1 MLQVARSTAVADEA
15 IGNVRTVRAF
25 AMEATE
31 TRYSDLRRT
40 FMQIYLFI
48 ICRIFVH
55 CGYCWLIIDNENE
68 MLLLLLVDVGR
79 EYLACSKYCCQS
91 FADSAW
97 LNGVI
102 MPFQSQ
108 EHWHPSVLWYC
119 GSDILPVTV
128 LPQQSPKGFTFSV

>member
-1 MLQVARSTAVADEA
+1 MFYVCLMSMLQVARSTAVADEA

-55 CGYCWLIIDNENE
+55 CGYC
-68 MLLLLLVDVGR
+68 
-79 EYLACSKYCCQS
+79 
-91 FADSAW
+91 
-97 LNGVI
+97 
-102 MPFQSQ
+102 
-108 EHWHPSVLWYC
+108 
-119 GSDILPVTV
+119 
-128 LPQQSPKGFTFSV
+128 